1 MAIVSNTHPAQAATR
16 RLFRTPDAAR
26 YLALAESTLEKSR
39 LTGTGPR
46 FAKLGRAVVYDIQ
59 DLDVWVE
66 ARKAESTSTPGAAG
80 A

>member
-1 MAIVSNTHPAQAATR
+1 MSDATQHPAHLAAR

-46 FAKLGRAVVYDIQ
+46 FSRLGRAVVYELR
-59 DLDVWVE
+59 DLDEWVE
-66 ARKAESTSTPGAAG
+66 ERKAARASGTDAR
-80 A
+80 